1 MAWDRH
7 KHVAVL
13 NRLLRSLLS
22 TLGTEDLLIN
32 YNNWRHGLGQT
43 QICGGVKQII
53 EIPTLSTLGTED
65 VLIMSPV
72 IIIN

>member
-7 KHVAVL
+7 TNVAVL

-43 QICGGVKQII
+43 QTCGA
-53 EIPTLSTLGTED
+53 
-65 VLIMSPV
+65 MSPV

>member
-7 KHVAVL
+7 TNVAVL

-32 YNNWRHGLGQT
+32 YNNCRHSLGQT
-43 QICGGVKQII
+43 HECGGV
-53 EIPTLSTLGTED
+53 
-65 VLIMSPV
+65 
-72 IIIN
+72 

>member
-1 MAWDRH
+1 
-7 KHVAVL
+7 VAVL

-32 YNNWRHGLGQT
+32 YYNCRHGLGQT
-43 QICGGVKQII
+43 HKCGGVKQIN

-65 VLIMSPV
+65 LLI
-72 IIIN
+72 NYHNNW